1 MHNLESPTLTP
12 LLGVGGV
19 TRYEVQRISIDCT
32 DKEQRA
38 LSYESSGRVTTN
50 HKNCWVHNDILQAD
64 VPAMVA
70 AYDTNPSTLMTR
82 ERATQGYKT

>member
-1 MHNLESPTLTP
+1 MMHNLESPTLTP

-50 HKNCWVHNDILQAD
+50 HKIAGSTMTFYKQMCQPWLQR
-64 VPAMVA
+64 
-70 AYDTNPSTLMTR
+70 MT
-82 ERATQGYKT
+82 QIHPHL